1 MSWGGTID
9 GDLGGRLFT
18 IAPGL
23 PFVDALAAGILARVG
38 DDPLALSRLTVL
50 LPTVRAVRALREAF
64 LRLSDGTPILLPRL
78 SPLGDVD
85 TDEVVFT
92 QGGTD
97 LPQAVP
103 ALRRQLL
110 LARLVMRAP
119 DLAATPAQAVSLAG
133 ELARLLDE
141 VQTEGCR
148 FEDLARLVPDD
159 YAQHW
164 QVTLRFLEII
174 TQHWPA
180 LLADEGGVDPA
191 QERELRL
198 KALADTWRAKPPP
211 GPVIAAGSTG
221 SIPATADLLA
231 VVAALPQGAV
241 VLPGLDLGCDEAT
254 WQDLDEA
261 HPQYGLKRL
270 LHRLDIPR
278 SEVRPWPLPDPLPEP
293 LAARR
298 RSHPARA
305 RLIAEAL
312 RPAGTTEAWQDLSA
326 SPLAAEAD
334 AALAGLTRLDA
345 ATPQEEAGA
354 IALMMREVLE
364 TPGRT
369 AALVTADR
377 DLARRVALALKR
389 WDIAVNDSAGLPLT
403 QSAVGSYLRLL
414 ADWAAEPSP
423 LALLSLLKHP
433 LAAGGHNPSFFRAQ
447 VRDLERAVLRG
458 PRPADGFD
466 GLRLA
471 LTQADARRFDAHGDV
486 DAHRAR
492 LGTFIDGL
500 EDILRPLLAA
510 MNGAGRT
517 LAGWLDL
524 HARTAEALAAS
535 DEQSGAERLWRL
547 DDGEA
552 AASFVDEVQ
561 DAGHDFPELGGPDY
575 AAVISALMVGRAVRP
590 RYGLH
595 PRLYILGLLEARL
608 QQFDVMILGGL
619 NEGTWPP
626 QPKADP
632 WLSRPMRQRFG
643 LPTPEQHLGQ
653 TAHDFAQAC
662 GAPVVVLTRSERV
675 EGTPTVP
682 SRWLLRLD
690 TVLKALGRA
699 RSLSGGMGRW
709 TAWTEAMDTP
719 AAVRPC
725 PPPEPRPPV
734 AARPRRLSV
743 TQVETWMRDPYA
755 LYARHVLRLEALDPL
770 DADPGAADRGTMIH
784 KALDDFIKAN
794 PGTLLPEDA
803 RDQLLRFG
811 RLAFAPY
818 SGLPSLETF
827 WWPRFE
833 RIADWFL
840 ALERDRRAGG
850 VQPLA
855 TEAKGILTVEAA
867 SKPFEIIA
875 KADRIDRHPDGSV
888 AIIDYKTGTPP
899 RARDVELGF
908 APQLPLEAAI
918 ALAGGFGLRV
928 PVVEQLA
935 FWRLTGGEPAGQV
948 VALKLDPARL
958 AAEAVEGLRQL
969 IDLFDQEST
978 PYRSQPRPGMA
989 PRYSDY
995 LHLARVAEWS
1005 VGDGGE
1011 A

>member
-1 MSWGGTID
+1 MSWDQTSGA
-9 GDLGGRLFT
+9 RLFT

-23 PFVDALAAGILARVG
+23 PFVDALAAGILDRMG
-38 DDPLALSRLTVL
+38 DDPLALSRVTVL
-50 LPTVRAVRALREAF
+50 LPTVRAVRSLREAF
-64 LRLSDGTPILLPRL
+64 LRLSGGRPILLPRL

-119 DLAATPAQAVSLAG
+119 GLAATPAQAVSLAG
-133 ELARLLDE
+133 ELAGLLDE

-148 FEDLARLVPDD
+148 FEDLTRLVPDD
-159 YAQHW
+159 YARHW
-164 QVTLRFLEII
+164 QVTLKFLEII

-191 QERELRL
+191 RERELRL
-198 KALADTWRAKPPP
+198 RALADTWRANPPP

-231 VVAALPQGAV
+231 VVAALPEGAV
-241 VLPGLDLGCDEAT
+241 VLPGLDLDCDEAT

-270 LHRLDIPR
+270 LERLDAR
-278 SEVRPWPLPDPLPEP
+278 RAEVRPWPLPDPLPEA
-293 LAARR
+293 LRARQG
-298 RSHPARA
+298 SPARA
-305 RLIAEAL
+305 RLIGEAL
-312 RPAGTTEAWQDLSA
+312 RPAGTTEAWQDLGA
-326 SPLAAEAD
+326 GPLATEAE
-334 AALAGLTRLDA
+334 AALAGLSRLDA
-345 ATPQEEAGA
+345 ATPQEEAAA
-354 IALMMREVLE
+354 IALMMREALE

-414 ADWAAEPSP
+414 ADWAAEPAP

-433 LAAGGHNPSFFRAQ
+433 LAAGGQHPSFFRAQ

-471 LTQADARRFDAHGDV
+471 LAQAEPRRFDAHGDP

-492 LGTFIDGL
+492 LTAFVDGL
-500 EDILRPLLAA
+500 EAILRPLLAA
-510 MNGAGRT
+510 MGGTGRT
-517 LAGWLDL
+517 LADWLDL

-535 DEQSGAERLWRL
+535 DSQPGAERLWRL

-552 AASFVDEVQ
+552 AATFVHEVQ
-561 DAGHDFPELGGPDY
+561 DAGADFPELGGPDY

-608 QQFDVMILGGL
+608 QQFDLMILGGL

-643 LPTPEQHLGQ
+643 LPTPERHLGQ

-690 TVLKALGRA
+690 TVLKALGRPA
-699 RSLSGGMGRW
+699 ALRTGMGRW
-709 TAWTEAMDTP
+709 TSWTESMDTP

-725 PPPEPRPPV
+725 APPEPRPPV

-784 KALDDFIKAN
+784 DALDAFIKAN
-794 PGTLLPEDA
+794 PGTLLPDDA
-803 RDQLLRFG
+803 LDQLLRFG
-811 RLAFAPY
+811 RQAFAPY

-833 RIADWFL
+833 RIAAWFV

-850 VQPLA
+850 VQPLV
-855 TEAKGILTVEAA
+855 TEARGSLTLETAGR
-867 SKPFEIIA
+867 PFEIIA

-888 AIIDYKTGTPP
+888 ALIDYKTGSPP
-899 RARDVELGF
+899 RAREVELGF

-918 ALAGGFGLRV
+918 ALSAGFGIRA
-928 PVVEQLA
+928 PMVEQLA

-969 IDLFDQEST
+969 IDLFDSPDT

>member
-1 MSWGGTID
+1 MTWPAASGEETGTS
-9 GDLGGRLFT
+9 LFT

-23 PFVDALAAGILARVG
+23 PFVDALAAGILARMG

-50 LPTVRAVRALREAF
+50 LPTVRAVRSLREAF
-64 LRLSDGTPILLPRL
+64 LRLSGGKPILLPRL

-92 QGGTD
+92 QGGTE

-141 VQTEGCR
+141 VQTEGCK

-180 LLADEGGVDPA
+180 LLEDEGGVDPA
-191 QERELRL
+191 RERELRL
-198 KALADTWRAKPPP
+198 KALAETWRAQPPP

-241 VLPGLDLGCDEAT
+241 VLPGLDLDCDEAT

-270 LHRLDIPR
+270 LERLEIR
-278 SEVRPWPLPDPLPEP
+278 RGAVRPWPLPDPLPEVM
-293 LAARR
+293 AHR
-298 RSHPARA
+298 RSAPARA
-305 RLIAEAL
+305 RLVAEAL

-326 SPLAAEAD
+326 SSLAAIAD
-334 AALAGLTRLDA
+334 RALAGLSRLDA

-369 AALVTADR
+369 AALVTPDR

-414 ADWAAEPSP
+414 ADWAAESAP

-433 LAAGGHNPSFFRAQ
+433 LAAGGQNPSFFRAQ

-458 PRPADGFD
+458 PRPADGFE

-471 LTQADARRFDAHGDV
+471 LAQAEPRRFDSHGDP

-492 LGTFIDGL
+492 LSAFIDGL
-500 EDILRPLLAA
+500 EEILRPLLAA
-510 MNGAGRT
+510 MSGTGKT

-535 DEQSGAERLWRL
+535 DTQSGAERLWRL

-552 AASFVDEVQ
+552 AAAFVDELQ

-643 LPTPEQHLGQ
+643 LPTPERHLGQ

-662 GAPVVVLTRSERV
+662 GAATVVLTRSERV

-690 TVLKALGRA
+690 TVLKALGRPRA
-699 RSLSGGMGRW
+699 LSITMGRW
-709 TAWTEAMDTP
+709 TAWAEAMDTP

-770 DADPGAADRGTMIH
+770 DADPGAADRGIMIH
-784 KALDDFIKAN
+784 EALDDFIKAN

-803 RDQLLRFG
+803 REQLLRFG

-818 SGLPSLETF
+818 SGQPSLETF

-840 ALERDRRAGG
+840 ALERERRAGG
-850 VQPLA
+850 IQPLA
-855 TEAKGILTVEAA
+855 TEAKGILTLETAY
-867 SKPFEIIA
+867 KPFEIIA

-899 RARDVELGF
+899 RAKDVELGF

-918 ALAGGFGLRV
+918 ALAGGFGLRA

-1011 A
+1011 S